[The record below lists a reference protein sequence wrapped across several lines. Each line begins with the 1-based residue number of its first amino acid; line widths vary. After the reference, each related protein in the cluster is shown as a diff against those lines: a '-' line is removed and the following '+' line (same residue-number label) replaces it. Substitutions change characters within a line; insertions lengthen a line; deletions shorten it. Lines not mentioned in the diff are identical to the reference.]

1 MDAERAALIFA
12 ELFPEVYLRFVAR
25 RDKEETR
32 LTPQAQAVLQHL
44 AFAGP
49 LTVSE
54 ASAHLRRAQ
63 SATSEIFD
71 ALEAKGLVE
80 RMPDARDRRRHL
92 VWLTPA
98 AEVALARERRVL
110 DAERLARAFA
120 RMKDSERDA
129 LLQGMRALVREAT
142 PKQGDESS

>member
-1 MDAERAALIFA
+1 
-12 ELFPEVYLRFVAR
+12 VYLRFQAR
-25 RDKEETR
+25 RDKGEPR

-44 AFAGP
+44 SFAGP

-54 ASAHLRRAQ
+54 ASAHFHRAQ

-92 VWLTPA
+92 VWLTPG
-98 AEVALARERRVL
+98 AEEALARERRVL
-110 DAERLARAFA
+110 DESRLAQAFA
-120 RMKDSERDA
+120 RMRDSERAA
-129 LLQGMRALVREAT
+129 LLQGMRALVREST
-142 PKQGDESS
+142 TNEEENP

>member
-1 MDAERAALIFA
+1 MDAERAALTFA
-12 ELFPEVYLRFVAR
+12 ELFPEVYLRFHAR
-25 RDKEETR
+25 RGKDETR
-32 LTPQAQAVLQHL
+32 LSPQAQAVLQHL

-54 ASAHLRRAQ
+54 ASAHFRRAQ

-98 AEVALARERRVL
+98 AEEALARERQVL
-110 DAERLARAFA
+110 DPGRLAAAFA
-120 RMKDSERDA
+120 RMKDAERAA
-129 LLQGMRALVREAT
+129 LLQGMRALVREST
-142 PKQGDESS
+142 PNAEEETS

>member
-1 MDAERAALIFA
+1 MDAERAALTFA
-12 ELFPEVYLRFVAR
+12 ELFPEVYLRFHAR
-25 RDKEETR
+25 RDKDETR
-32 LTPQAQAVLQHL
+32 LSPQAQAVLQHL

-54 ASAHLRRAQ
+54 AAVHFRRAQ

-98 AEVALARERRVL
+98 AEGALARERRVL
-110 DAERLARAFA
+110 DAERLTRAFD
-120 RMKDSERDA
+120 RMKESERAA
-129 LLQGMRALVREAT
+129 LLQGMRALVRESA
-142 PKQGDESS
+142 PNEGEESP